1 MDVHSPS
8 VLSDITGT
16 AATELRSHPKQKGP
30 LSCGKPSKECSS
42 WNSILTALRS
52 RGCESRG
59 TQALCLPGRRA
70 EAAPAAAGAH
80 RTPQA
85 GRDLQGS
92 NLAHLLWGSCSIP
105 TCSTVRTA
113 TKRLK
118 ATQIQ
123 GTLAAAYGPQL
134 QCSWLEQSQHKRGL
148 PHHSWLCHWFTEVT
162 GFSSAPLPCT
172 FTWCYYITTSLGG
185 ARISQ
190 CLLAFS
196 C

>member
-1 MDVHSPS
+1 MWMFTVPVCSQTSQAQQQLSWDHILNKRAHWAVENPPRNALPGTPYSQHS
-8 VLSDITGT
+8 
-16 AATELRSHPKQKGP
+16 GP
-30 LSCGKPSKECSS
+30 E
-42 WNSILTALRS
+42 A
-52 RGCESRG
+52 

-123 GTLAAAYGPQL
+123 GTLAAAYGPQF